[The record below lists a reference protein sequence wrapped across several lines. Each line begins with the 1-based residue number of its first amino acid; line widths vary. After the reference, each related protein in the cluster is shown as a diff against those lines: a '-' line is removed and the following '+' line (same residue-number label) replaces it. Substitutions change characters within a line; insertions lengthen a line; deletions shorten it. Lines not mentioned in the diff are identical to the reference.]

1 MHIGE
6 HRGGYGAFVF
16 EITDKVKYDADNR
29 ILVKVNNALQQDVM
43 PLVGDFNFYGGIY
56 RDVNLIITDPVNISL
71 TDYASPGV
79 YLIQNKVTKEQA
91 DVKAKVLVSNG
102 SAKVQPVKVDIKI
115 REDDKLVQQQD
126 IKVTVDAND
135 WATTGMD
142 LTIRNPVFGMAVKI
156 RSCIRPKYLFFPR
169 VK

>member
-1 MHIGE
+1 MA
-6 HRGGYGAFVF
+6 RFVF

-91 DVKAKVLVSNG
+91 EVKAKVLVSNG
-102 SAKVQPVKVDIKI
+102 SGEGATRKSGH
-115 REDDKLVQQQD
+115 QD
-126 IKVTVDAND
+126 LGGRQACPTAGYKSHGGCQRLGYD
-135 WATTGMD
+135 
-142 LTIRNPVFGMAVKI
+142 RNGSDYPNPPSVEWPQ
-156 RSCIRPKYLFFPR
+156 RS
-169 VK
+169 VHV